1 LLDVRAFT
9 TNQDTLLRRPFRTEI
24 VNPLNRKLHCRSV
37 VNSSIQNI
45 NNNNANASIK
55 NYNVMSTTTNAN
67 LINQLGSQPKIQNI
81 QELSH

>member
-1 LLDVRAFT
+1 MNSLIDKKDDKKDHKDDNNNKHKSNLLDVRAFT

-45 NNNNANASIK
+45 VNNNANASIK
-55 NYNVMSTTTNAN
+55 N
-67 LINQLGSQPKIQNI
+67 
-81 QELSH
+81 